1 MGPYKGLDM
10 KINSKSL
17 KTAATNSYLVWVS
30 NYYRER
36 SNGKEV
42 RIILFGN
49 VFHVYFVEYDKE
61 NKNFSIELQH
71 HFSKEYGK
79 KVEPVKGSTQ
89 FLIQEYEYGKNLVH
103 QLNGG
108 YSEKDFNFEKSN
120 LDELIETALTI

>member
-1 MGPYKGLDM
+1 M
-10 KINSKSL
+10 KAESKNL
-17 KTAATNSYLVWVS
+17 KLTGTNSYLVWVS

-61 NKNFSIELQH
+61 NKSFSIELQH

-79 KVEPVKGSTQ
+79 EVEPVNGLKQ
-89 FLIQEYEYGKNLVH
+89 ILIQEYEYGKRVVH
-103 QLNGG
+103 QLRGG
-108 YSEKDFNFEKSN
+108 YCENEFDFSESK
-120 LDELIETALTI
+120 LDAVIETALQTI

>member
-1 MGPYKGLDM
+1 M
-10 KINSKSL
+10 KVNSKSP
-17 KTAATNSYLVWVS
+17 KIAATNSYIDWVS

-42 RIILFGN
+42 RIVFFGD

-61 NKNFSIELQH
+61 NKSFSIELQH

-79 KVEPVKGSTQ
+79 EVEPVKGSKQ
-89 FLIQEYEYGKNLVH
+89 FLLQEYEYGKNLVH

-108 YSEKDFNFEKSN
+108 YSEKDFDFEKSN
-120 LDELIETALTI
+120 LDVVIETALETI